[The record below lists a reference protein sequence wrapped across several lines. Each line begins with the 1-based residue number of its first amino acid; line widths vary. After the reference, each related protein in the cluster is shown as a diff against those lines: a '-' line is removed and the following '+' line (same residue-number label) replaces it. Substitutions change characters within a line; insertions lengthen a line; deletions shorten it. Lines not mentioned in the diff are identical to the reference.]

1 MKKALVEK
9 KYLATF
15 ILITS
20 LFFMWGF
27 AHAILD
33 VLNKHFQEVL
43 EMTKTRSALVQVM
56 LYTGYFTMAIPAGL
70 FISRRGYRA
79 GVIVGL
85 LLYGI
90 GSLLFIPG
98 EWLMSFEFFLFYLSP
113 VWLWSC
119 GYLLCGCLLPDC
131 CPVAVSCAAL
141 CLSGAVI
148 L

>member
-15 ILITS
+15 VLITS

-56 LYTGYFTMAIPAGL
+56 LLRA
-70 FISRRGYRA
+70 ISRWP
-79 GVIVGL
+79 
-85 LLYGI
+85 
-90 GSLLFIPG
+90 S
-98 EWLMSFEFFLFYLSP
+98 
-113 VWLWSC
+113 
-119 GYLLCGCLLPDC
+119 LPDC
-131 CPVAVSCAAL
+131 LSAVGDTGLA
-141 CLSGAVI
+141 
-148 L
+148 